1 MTREERKIIYWAA
14 MFRIHEVG
22 LCGEGLC
29 YLINMM
35 PEILGS
41 KDVLIIRD
49 LPELYKQRPKEW
61 HDRRFWFRPGTS
73 VKNRL
78 LCLSKAIDL
87 CEAN

>member
-14 MFRIHEVG
+14 MFEIYAIG

-35 PEILGS
+35 PEMLDKQILMA
-41 KDVLIIRD
+41 RD
-49 LPELYKQRPKEW
+49 LKELNRQKPREPYNP
-61 HDRRFWFRPGTS
+61 RFWFRPGTS
-73 VKNRL
+73 VKKRL

-87 CEAN
+87 CETE